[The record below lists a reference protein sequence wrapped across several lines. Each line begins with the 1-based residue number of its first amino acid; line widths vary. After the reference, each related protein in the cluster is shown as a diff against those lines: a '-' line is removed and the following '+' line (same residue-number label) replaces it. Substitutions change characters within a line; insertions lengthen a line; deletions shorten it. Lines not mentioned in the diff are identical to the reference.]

1 MATVFKEYKEES
13 LGNWGASID
22 QSQQIGFEQIK
33 LGAILRIAD
42 SLENIEKPFKKLLD
56 DADRY
61 ERYYRN
67 EVAANKKL
75 SKRIAAYQG
84 IINRMKKQK

>member
-1 MATVFKEYKEES
+1 MAKEFRAYKEES
-13 LGNWGASID
+13 KSNYGAYLEK
-22 QSQQIGFEQIK
+22 GCNPNREQIK

-56 DADRY
+56 DAQRY
-61 ERYYRN
+61 EKYYRE